1 MHTIRILAPL
11 AALGLLAAGCRPAP
25 SSTSTPKPVSAADK
39 EAGQLSAEVAAVFS
53 AKPTLANPTP
63 IPEARTKVKPGDTVL
78 LEGKIMG
85 VKTPFVEG
93 RSVFV
98 LGDTGTLTPCGC
110 SCKTPWDLCCAPH
123 EARLAGTATIQITD
137 ASGVVLRSGL
147 RGVRGLR
154 ELSQVRVEGV
164 VAEGS
169 TADTLIVNARGIEVQ

>member
-1 MHTIRILAPL
+1 MHMIRVLTPL
-11 AALGLLAAGCRPAP
+11 AALALLAAGCRPAP
-25 SSTSTPKPVSAADK
+25 SSTSTPKSASAT
-39 EAGQLSAEVAAVFS
+39 EQLSTEVAAVFS
-53 AKPTLANPTP
+53 ATPALADPTP

-93 RSVFV
+93 RSAFV
-98 LGDTGTLTPCGC
+98 LGDAGTLTPCGC
-110 SCKTPWDLCCAPH
+110 SCKTPWDLCCSPH